1 MKTIET
7 QIFVQDPENKNK
19 VQYKGQRKAK
29 DVFAEIE
36 AALIEANCCPEEYFT
51 LHFDLWEKD
60 FPEMQDLCCY
70 AEWGANEGIYIDIKV
85 LTKVEDDYK
94 WIRLATGK
102 TLDETK
108 DAFIRMQY
116 IAGYIYLL
124 LMGEQAVH
132 PRYMIIPTGEPK
144 QNQIVFRE
152 RLREEFFESLIK
164 ELFHKGT
171 EDLSQESAGEIALKA
186 MLLKVMSESRF
197 SKEKLEELLSMD
209 NILDGVSHLCQHIL
223 SPSYYEIE
231 DALMSCSTFRE
242 CGVTKGLI
250 DSEQI

>member
-124 LMGEQAVH
+124 LMGDQAVH
-132 PRYMIIPTGEPK
+132 PRYMIIRTSEPE
-144 QNQIVFRE
+144 QNHIILKE
-152 RLREEFFESLIK
+152 RLQKEFFNLLIK
-164 ELFHKGT
+164 ALFHRGEKDILK
-171 EDLSQESAGEIALKA
+171 EYADEIAMKA
-186 MLLKVMSESRF
+186 MLFKVASKSRF

-209 NILDGVSHLCQHIL
+209 NILDGVSPLCRHVL
-223 SPSYYEIE
+223 SSSCYEIE
-231 DALMSCSTFRE
+231 DALTACSTFRKSDITHE
-242 CGVTKGLI
+242 NG
-250 DSEQI
+250 